1 MYLMH
6 WQAWGTRMTS
16 MGKWGQYVFNL
27 NLIILNSNAS
37 TNFAYKYK
45 ASPIHFLQARKQQ
58 SAEILQVE
66 ALSKFTQ
73 THFSSTSS
81 LKPPSRSVYSYILKV
96 LNTEA
101 LLHPTKPRTTL
112 LAPKPLFPTSRRAV
126 RSSSISQIPTEPP
139 ANFSGEL
146 FTKIV

>member
-1 MYLMH
+1 MPINAGQLVYLMH

-16 MGKWGQYVFNL
+16 MGKWGQCVFNL
-27 NLIILNSNAS
+27 NLIFLNSNAS

-45 ASPIHFLQARKQQ
+45 ASPIHFLQANKQE

-66 ALSKFTQ
+66 ALSKFIQ

-81 LKPPSRSVYSYILKV
+81 LKPPFRSVYSYILEV

-101 LLHPTKPRTTL
+101 LLHPTKPHTTL
-112 LAPKPLFPTSRRAV
+112 LAHKTCLLYTSPSPRDR
-126 RSSSISQIPTEPP
+126 
-139 ANFSGEL
+139 G
-146 FTKIV
+146 